1 MARLLFGF
9 ILTAAG
15 AAHFKRPRFFSR
27 MIPFLGRARMAA
39 VYLSGVAEAVLG
51 ILLLINKGT
60 AWTGKAVS
68 VLMVLVFPANLY
80 MAVTNMPLKKNG
92 KPKPLLLWMRVL
104 LQWPLITSA
113 WKLSSYRK

>member
-1 MARLLFGF
+1 MARLLYGF

-15 AAHFKRPRFFSR
+15 AAHFKRPGFFSK

-39 VYLSGVAEAVLG
+39 VYISGVAEAFLG
-51 ILLLINKGT
+51 MLLLINKGT

-68 VLMVLVFPANLY
+68 ILMILVFPANLY
-80 MAVTNMPLKKNG
+80 MAAVNMPLKKGG
-92 KPKPLLLWMRVL
+92 KPKPLLLWLRVL

-113 WKLSSYRK
+113 WKLSSAEK